1 MSKYQEYED
10 YSQSLADRVDAL
22 LSLYEILP
30 QNMPPGSVL
39 QLELE
44 DGNRV
49 DVSKKQLK
57 LKRAELM
64 TEIRKTLPKK
74 FKQAGKRKRKTKPSD
89 FSGAYTPVV
98 VADAIRQ
105 FLLTVDLGHI
115 IPKDKDSPK
124 LLEQLPCIQRGYG
137 LRNSFQ
143 LLWYISIYVNDL
155 QDEDDKTTLHPN
167 EAMKDSFGNKA
178 YPTCYIN
185 ALDDEGKL
193 KTVRNKD
200 KLTTFEALEYRVN
213 DLDKKEKPFDPN
225 HFKIYAFPIILSLNI
240 FKHADLSQEVR
251 DTLKREDIRQ
261 QMLKECEIIKEIKD
275 KWKEHLKVL
284 RSQDSS

>member
-10 YSQSLADRVDAL
+10 YSQTLADRVDGL
-22 LSLYEILP
+22 LNLYEILP
-30 QNMPPGSVL
+30 KNMPPGSVL

-44 DGNRV
+44 DGDRV
-49 DVSKKQLK
+49 DISKKQLK
-57 LKRAELM
+57 QKRAELI

-105 FLLTVDLGHI
+105 FLLNIDLGNI
-115 IPKDKDSPK
+115 VPKDTSSPK

-155 QDEDDKTTLHPN
+155 QDEADKTMLRPN
-167 EAMKDSFGNKA
+167 KAMSDSFGNKD

-185 ALDDEGKL
+185 TLDDEGKL

-200 KLTTFEALEYRVN
+200 NLTTFEALEYRVN
-213 DLDKKEKPFDPN
+213 NLDKKEEPFDYN

-240 FKHADLSQEVR
+240 FKHTDLSQEVR

-261 QMLKECEIIKEIKD
+261 QMLKECEIIKETKD
-275 KWKEHLKVL
+275 KWKEYIQQK
-284 RSQDSS
+284 RKDES

>member
-10 YSQSLADRVDAL
+10 YSQTLADRVDGL

-49 DVSKKQLK
+49 DISKKQLK
-57 LKRAELM
+57 QKRLELI

-105 FLLTVDLGHI
+105 FLLGIDLGHV
-115 IPKDKDSPK
+115 IPEDASSPK
-124 LLEQLPCIQRGYG
+124 LMEQLPCIQRGYG

-143 LLWYISIYVNDL
+143 LLWYISIYVNKL
-155 QDEDDKTTLHPN
+155 QDEEDKTMLHPN
-167 EAMKDSFGNKA
+167 DAMRDSFGNTS

-200 KLTTFEALEYRVN
+200 KMTTFDALEYRVK
-213 DLDKKEKPFDPN
+213 DLDKKEEPFDRN

-240 FKHADLSQEVR
+240 FKHTDLSQEVR

-261 QMLKECEIIKEIKD
+261 QMLRECEIIKETKD
-275 KWKEHLKVL
+275 RWKEYIQQK
-284 RSQDSS
+284 RKEES